1 MTATVIDRP
10 PVEERSSALRASER
24 RLHQETWAA
33 SRAHVQRDEKLLMA
47 THFAEHDFLLQ
58 PATNPATADRENT
71 ASILVNQGTGPN
83 IVVDASLT
91 WIKENA
97 GQGPFHITW
106 YSPGALVPATL
117 FDFRQENPD
126 LSVSTHVHLLP
137 GTVDLQLQAQIGIEA
152 QEYVRKL
159 TRQFSYMLL
168 SGHSFDLITGDVKFH
183 FDREIQI
190 QRACAL
196 LKATEKYLFFDSK
209 KFSGEGEV
217 GYSLRDLLATSHS
230 VVVYTVTSDRN
241 DEITAAFDG
250 LAAALFTKDPALAE
264 SGRPK
269 SLRLT
274 IVGREG
280 SSSRSFVH
288 DGWLKK

>member
-1 MTATVIDRP
+1 MDATVIDRP
-10 PVEERSSALRASER
+10 HAEERTAPPKVSDRW
-24 RLHQETWAA
+24 LHQETWAA

-58 PATNPATADRENT
+58 YAANPATSDRENT
-71 ASILVNQGTGPN
+71 ASILVNQGTCPN
-83 IVVDASLT
+83 TVVGASLQ
-91 WIKENA
+91 WIKVNA

-117 FDFRQENPD
+117 FEFRQENPD
-126 LSVSTHVHLLP
+126 LSVSTHIHLLP

-168 SGHSFDLITGDVKFH
+168 SGHSFDLDTGDVKFH
-183 FDREIQI
+183 FDREVPI
-190 QRACAL
+190 QRTCAL

-209 KFSGEGEV
+209 KFTGEGEV
-217 GYSLRDLLATSHS
+217 GYSLGDLLGTSHS
-230 VVVYTVTSDRN
+230 VVVYTVASDRN
-241 DEITAAFDG
+241 DEICAAF
-250 LAAALFTKDPALAE
+250 AARAEALLSKEPSQAG
-264 SGRPK
+264 SGRAK

-280 SSSRSFVH
+280 SSSRTFVYE
-288 DGWLKK
+288 GFLKA